1 MSNGEGRSTGGF
13 GIDRESSVNLIVRT
27 ALNHGVSDPKQ
38 IAYMLA
44 TAQHE
49 TRDFAAPEEDYG
61 RSQARKLGYSG
72 GEDFYGRGYVHL
84 THDYNYRKFDE
95 LLSLD
100 GELVKNPDR
109 AKEPEL
115 AAQILVIGMRD
126 GLFTGRR
133 LDRYINDDSQD
144 TYNARRVVNGI
155 TSQAWTIKAAE
166 DCDQYATAWEQSVP
180 MLIEKA
186 REQDPVAALDWNQK
200 LQQTLDGIVP
210 RAAAVSSEVKDG
222 LPDYLRVNPVPE
234 RPSAAGDLQQG
245 ARGERVRALQSALGG
260 LGIRDGHG
268 RALTVDG
275 IFGSSTRQAVENF
288 QLWNGL
294 DTSGV
299 VDRRTRE
306 LLRDSRTRTA
316 VMHPGDAH
324 DTAAAPARTLPD
336 PTNPSH
342 PDHAM
347 YERIRAGVRAIEEAN
362 GKPYDEASERISR
375 SLLARCK
382 GAGACPHAAD
392 ASVAPVAPGMVLRR
406 VDHVLM
412 GTTGNVFAI
421 EGRLDDPAHKR
432 ASVSAADAALVT
444 VEESDRRLAA
454 VNTLGEREQDVGRHH
469 ALAPRPGQPSAGTP
483 CMAG

>member
-1 MSNGEGRSTGGF
+1 MSNGEGRSIGGF

-27 ALNHGVSDPKQ
+27 ALDHGVSDPKQ

-61 RSQARKLGYSG
+61 RSQARKLGYRG

-95 LLSLD
+95 LLGLD

-144 TYNARRVVNGI
+144 AYNARRVVNGI

-166 DCDQYATAWEQSVP
+166 DCEQYATVWEQSVP

-186 REQDPVAALDWNQK
+186 RKQDSVAALDWNQK
-200 LQQTLDGIVP
+200 LQRTLDGIVP
-210 RAAAVSSEVKDG
+210 RAPAVSSGIEDG
-222 LPDYLRVNPVPE
+222 LPDYLRVNPVLE
-234 RPSAAGDLQQG
+234 GPSAADHLRQG
-245 ARGERVRALQSALGG
+245 ARGDQVRALQSALDG
-260 LGIRDGHG
+260 LGIRDGRG

-294 DTSGV
+294 ETSGV
-299 VDRRTRE
+299 VDSRTRE
-306 LLRDSRTRTA
+306 LLHDPRTRAAA
-316 VMHPGDAH
+316 VGPGEAH
-324 DTAAAPARTLPD
+324 DAADPARALAD

-347 YERIRAGVRAIEEAN
+347 YERIRSGVRAIDEAN

-375 SLLARCK
+375 SLLVRCK
-382 GAGACPHAAD
+382 GASACPDAD
-392 ASVAPVAPGMVLRR
+392 APVAPGMALRR

-421 EGRLDDPAHKR
+421 EGRLDDPAHRR
-432 ASVSAADAALVT
+432 ASVSAAEAALVT
-444 VEESDRRLAA
+444 VQESDRQLAA
-454 VNTLGEREQDVGRHH
+454 VNTLGEREHDVVRQQAA
-469 ALAPRPGQPSAGTP
+469 ALRPGHPSAGLP